1 MKAFCTFVI
10 VTLISCRVTSG
21 QEPIAAP
28 KDVPPIMATAMA
40 SNISEKCLVQVT
52 IPKITWE
59 VVGARKPKIEW
70 PKLQVQ
76 VDETL
81 LQLTMDYRPSSQI
94 SDDAQNRIVDLK
106 GRRLD
111 RDEIGKRLKAK
122 TPVLVSVSG
131 RMPDEFYLQCT
142 TPDTLIVILGVPD
155 SPAPQ
160 FLPRE
165 AKDNERLKK

>member
-21 QEPIAAP
+21 QEPIAALEGCSADHGYGYGIQYFREMLGTSDDSENHLGGSWCE
-28 KDVPPIMATAMA
+28 KAEDRMAEVA
-40 SNISEKCLVQVT
+40 S
-52 IPKITWE
+52 
-59 VVGARKPKIEW
+59 
-70 PKLQVQ
+70 Q

-81 LQLTMDYRPSSQI
+81 LQLTMDCRPSSQI

-155 SPAPQ
+155 SLAPQ
-160 FLPRE
+160 FCH
-165 AKDNERLKK
+165 AKPKITND